1 MWNVRKNH
9 PSITLLKAVTGN
21 ALDDIAGERH
31 AIIGIGLDIT
41 VGKQPSNPGD
51 DYCLRN
57 LG

>member
-1 MWNVRKNH
+1 
-9 PSITLLKAVTGN
+9 LLRASTGN
-21 ALDDIAGERH
+21 AFDEVSGEPH